1 MTIEWEFKYP
11 LVSVHARN
19 RGVSD
24 HTPLLLD
31 TGEATFSGNSRQFR
45 LELSWFTWED
55 FYSRVVEIWH
65 KSVRGRNSVQ
75 QWNKKMRALRSH
87 LRGWATNNVRIYKQQ
102 KSNLITTID
111 NLDIKAESRD
121 LTTQERD
128 ELSQA
133 RDQLARLLC
142 EEEIKFYQRAK
153 VTYVMLGDNKMKY
166 F

>member
-1 MTIEWEFKYP
+1 
-11 LVSVHARN
+11 
-19 RGVSD
+19 
-24 HTPLLLD
+24 
-31 TGEATFSGNSRQFR
+31 
-45 LELSWFTWED
+45 
-55 FYSRVVEIWH
+55 
-65 KSVRGRNSVQ
+65 
-75 QWNKKMRALRSH
+75 MRALRSH

-142 EEEIKFYQRAK
+142 EKEIKFYQRAK

>member
-1 MTIEWEFKYP
+1 MRNNKENNNDRYSDRWPFLFNTVIDSFDLREIELSGRQFTWANSLPTPTYEKLDRVLMTIEWEFKYP
-11 LVSVHARN
+11 LVSVRARD

-75 QWNKKMRALRSH
+75 
-87 LRGWATNNVRIYKQQ
+87 
-102 KSNLITTID
+102 
-111 NLDIKAESRD
+111 
-121 LTTQERD
+121 
-128 ELSQA
+128 
-133 RDQLARLLC
+133 
-142 EEEIKFYQRAK
+142 
-153 VTYVMLGDNKMKY
+153 
-166 F
+166 